1 MTTSGKVS
9 QETVL
14 VVLGGP
20 SSLRYALIDVVRGEE
35 RAQGRVEGI
44 GADSGVITHT
54 VRPDPGAAAV
64 VTMLEASYHDERT
77 VPDLRA
83 ALEAMLEQ
91 FAARGPSLSEHPP
104 LTVERR
110 VDGDPA
116 ILPAEE
122 LRRLAAEAAEA
133 S

>member
-1 MTTSGKVS
+1 MTRSGRE
-9 QETVL
+9 QPETVL

-20 SSLRYALIDVVRGEE
+20 SSLRYALIDVVQGEE
-35 RAQGRVEGI
+35 RAHGLVEGI
-44 GADSGVITHT
+44 GADAGSITHT
-54 VRPDPGAAAV
+54 VRPDPGGAAV
-64 VTMLEASYHDERT
+64 VTMLDASYRDERT

-91 FAARGPSLSEHPP
+91 FAARGPSLAEHRP

-116 ILPAEE
+116 ALPAEE

-133 S
+133 P